1 MNIGK
6 NGMHSLLNFPKIH
19 QTLLPLHMYVATIQY
34 DVDFVHTLI
43 LVVNGVLKLTYLTG
57 PLSPEISCIVI
68 SLVDVSKFLND
79 TCNGNMCTVCTNHC
93 LHRKYILDSKQYCT
107 PHYGAKSA

>member
-1 MNIGK
+1 MEC
-6 NGMHSLLNFPKIH
+6 SLPNFPKIH
-19 QTLLPLHMYVATIQY
+19 QTLLPLHTYVATIQY

-68 SLVDVSKFLND
+68 SFVDVSKFLND
-79 TCNGNMCTVCTNHC
+79 TCNGNMCM
-93 LHRKYILDSKQYCT
+93 Y
-107 PHYGAKSA
+107 KSLFAQKIHT

>member
-1 MNIGK
+1 
-6 NGMHSLLNFPKIH
+6 
-19 QTLLPLHMYVATIQY
+19 MYFICTIQY

-68 SLVDVSKFLND
+68 SFVDVSKFLND
-79 TCNGNMCTVCTNHC
+79 TCDGNMCM
-93 LHRKYILDSKQYCT
+93 Y
-107 PHYGAKSA
+107 KSLFAQKIHT